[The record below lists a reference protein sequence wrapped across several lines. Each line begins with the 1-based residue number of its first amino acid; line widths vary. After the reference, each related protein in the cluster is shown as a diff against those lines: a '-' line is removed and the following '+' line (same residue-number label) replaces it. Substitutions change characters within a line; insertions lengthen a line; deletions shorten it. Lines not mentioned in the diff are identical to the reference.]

1 MSSIKRTVSCLYI
14 FLRTFAVAIIFLT
27 SATPLVTAEKPI
39 KSALTYF
46 AISFANVVLPHPGGP
61 HKIIE
66 VTLPLSSIFRIGA
79 FLPTRCSCPT
89 NSSKEEGRSCS
100 ARGIPIED
108 ILTQNCYT
116 SFMPKIKFIYFDIG
130 GVLLDWYDSFKT
142 ATKEFNIPYD
152 EFKKLWLRKDFVDDM
167 TRGKIVPQD
176 LWKEAIKKFN
186 LKNVDAFDFL
196 SSWVGDYRPRKD
208 VHKAVYQFSKKYRI
222 GLISNLY
229 KGMLPKLLEL
239 RIVPD
244 ITYSSIILSCDTG
257 FRKTEKEIY
266 E

>member
-1 MSSIKRTVSCLYI
+1 
-14 FLRTFAVAIIFLT
+14 
-27 SATPLVTAEKPI
+27 
-39 KSALTYF
+39 
-46 AISFANVVLPHPGGP
+46 
-61 HKIIE
+61 
-66 VTLPLSSIFRIGA
+66 
-79 FLPTRCSCPT
+79 
-89 NSSKEEGRSCS
+89 
-100 ARGIPIED
+100 
-108 ILTQNCYT
+108 
-116 SFMPKIKFIYFDIG
+116 MPKIKFIYFDIG

-266 E
+266 EIATKKSGVKPREILFIDDREDFIEIAKQVGWQTYFFNPNSIRNSIKKLTTILDKPE